1 MSSETQDLVRRAER
15 LHDDLAEDRA
25 YLAAQWEAVD
35 EILDRRATLAELE
48 DREESLSEALRY
60 LVLSVFPAV
69 TIAAWIYGWGVRWI
83 GILAACVLAI
93 EVVSLFFDFQ
103 ARRRFRARISE
114 VRSELEA
121 MEAELRHKAA
131 RW

>member
-15 LHDDLAEDRA
+15 LQDNLADDRA

-35 EILDRRATLAELE
+35 KILDRRATLAELE
-48 DREESLSEALRY
+48 DSEEALSEALRY
-60 LVLSVFPAV
+60 LVLAVFPAV
-69 TIAAWIYGWGVRWI
+69 TVAGWIYGWGVRWI

-103 ARRRFRARISE
+103 ARRRFRARTSE

-121 MEAELRHKAA
+121 IEAKLRDKSV